1 LHTWFSSGHCEFDAT
16 VAGIEQEDRATDPIL
31 GILIGRNTNA
41 PTIMISEQAADM
53 IKSEIRAQKTSP
65 ISRKS

>member
-1 LHTWFSSGHCEFDAT
+1 
-16 VAGIEQEDRATDPIL
+16 
-31 GILIGRNTNA
+31 
-41 PTIMISEQAADM
+41 MISEQAADM